1 MREDAVLTHVN
12 ESGKKH
18 STEDTQVF
26 MVDGCKVKI
35 NFLPP
40 NEPTPKEDVLKCI
53 QKTLLAASFSK

>member
-1 MREDAVLTHVN
+1 MREDTALTYIN
-12 ESGKKH
+12 ESGKKR
-18 STEDTQVF
+18 SIKDTQIF

-53 QKTLLAASFSK
+53 QKTLLASSF

>member
-1 MREDAVLTHVN
+1 MRKDAVMTCIN
-12 ESGKKH
+12 ESGKKR
-18 STEDTQVF
+18 STKDTQVF

-40 NEPTPKEDVLKCI
+40 NAPTPKEDVLKCI